1 MRTVLL
7 ADLLDVA
14 GVLALLP
21 ASERPALLARLID
34 MAHCAHKVSRR
45 LGHPHP
51 LWGNGG
57 LGSAASG
64 LPRMREPVGPDPDHL
79 EALALVALEIARRAR
94 RARRKDPFPVAG
106 IDYVLP

>member
-21 ASERPALLARLID
+21 AADRPACLRGLICN
-34 MAHCAHKVSRR
+34 AHSAHKVSKR

-51 LWGNGG
+51 LWGNGS
-57 LGSAASG
+57 LGSAASQR
-64 LPRMREPVGPDPDHL
+64 PRMREPVGPDPDHL
-79 EALALVALEIARRAR
+79 EALALIAHEIARRAR
-94 RARRKDPFPVAG
+94 RARDRRPFSCP
-106 IDYVLP
+106 PK